1 MYPIGH
7 MNRNKQIAA
16 RDFRFG
22 MNSDVE
28 ELSLPPGWYREARN
42 MEGAYPDNQEAKSH
56 AYGNR
61 KINYSHPAGDGPH
74 IVLGSVENREGG
86 SLIYFVY
93 DGSDNENH
101 AILEYS
107 GGQIK
112 ELLRGPLG
120 FQETNPIH
128 SAVIVENVLYWCDGL
143 DFNDEFGLQG
153 SAPKR
158 IDIGRFRPGKYIRYE
173 LILNA
178 DAYLEGVTFSYSLY
192 SLDGTLTQSD
202 TFLHTVLPGAGRD
215 DVMLALFNALG
226 TNGFFVD
233 SFLINTTDRAAPKL
247 SFSYGTFDKRV
258 VISVSGGAG
267 DPEVELNE
275 LNFYPLSSNDNNPD
289 IEKMISL
296 IRPTPLCPPSVKYA
310 EDPGLITNN
319 LHGSAYQFR
328 YRYVFHDNQKSAW
341 GPASRIPTNFKLSPG
356 DPDQGSVDVI
366 NSRDFNKIVISID
379 EDDYVFA
386 PWRWLVRKVEVA
398 FRTNRDDS
406 YKLVGV
412 YDLYEFTLGEID
424 IDFTNNGIRQV
435 IPSDDL
441 GPESVQSLK
450 NYDAV
455 PKIAGA
461 LERIYD
467 KEGNSILALFAGIYG
482 NDTWDITATLVVEN
496 FSLADPDTGEQVSSH
511 KGLKRGGVYKVGVVY
526 KDDFGRMS
534 SAKPVG
540 TVEIPPTLLWSDSD
554 YEVYNLRVEMN
565 VSPPVW
571 ATSYQIVISENRNQ
585 EIYWQASPSDINRYN
600 IDSATGELTADINGI
615 YYGFEYPADQLAP
628 IPNALAVLFENLTD
642 STKVFIPE
650 VKDRIQI
657 YKIDPAWTGAQ
668 TPVNADTPEYNYEIE
683 GYGYAQTGDPV
694 ETTLVVLIS
703 IKQVGTDI
711 IWSNFFTEGY
721 CNTEVYR
728 PKKGAVADIYYE
740 FGPCSPID
748 FFAHLQINLRG
759 YGDTYTTRGYNT
771 SGSVVFIKERG
782 TLHPESVT
790 PENDLGRAVAYDADD
805 KEKYHTNLIRGS
817 DPFVQGSS
825 INGLNA
831 FREGDY
837 ISVPESIGP
846 GKRLVMNQNVLLAI
860 GSFKTQPIYIAK
872 DRLLSLNASFVG
884 RTDQL
889 FNIADEVKFD
899 MGTLHPLSVIYEQGA
914 TYGWDARTGRYWRYT
929 TGSGQFPISDY
940 GLAKVFQSLPTFV
953 NRHVMEDRSPVGFDR
968 KRKSLYVSNT
978 VFTAIFKE
986 VAEPHW
992 VSYAD
997 FFPEAYGRL
1006 NRDFFSFKDGQ
1017 LYIHDQ
1023 FATPGKYFEQDT
1035 ADISLTFVV
1044 NDAPEAIKLF
1054 DAIEVDSNKKWY
1066 APQIRIS
1073 SRPDYL
1079 NMRSKIP
1086 VNKWSI
1092 YEGSL
1097 KAEFMRDA
1105 LDPSA
1110 EFADIVD
1117 PDVKEAFALLKG
1129 RPLRGRAIEIKLELT
1144 TPGETVTLRRAYVY
1158 YQLSRQTVSP

>member
-7 MNRNKQIAA
+7 MQRNKEIAS

-22 MNSDVE
+22 MDSDSE
-28 ELSLPPGWYREARN
+28 DLSLAPGWYREARN
-42 MEGAYPDNQEAKSH
+42 MEGDYPDNQGSKTYAN
-56 AYGNR
+56 GNR
-61 KINYSHPAGDGPH
+61 KINYDHPAGDGPH
-74 IVLGSVENREGG
+74 VVLGSVENREGG

-101 AILEYS
+101 SILEYR

-128 SAVIVENVLYWCDGL
+128 SATIIEGTLFWCDGL

-158 IDIGRFRPGKYIRYE
+158 IDIARFRPGKYIRYE

-178 DAYLEGVTFSYSLY
+178 DAYLEGVSFSYSLY

-202 TFLHTVLPGAGRD
+202 TPLFTVLPGAGRD

-233 SFLINTTDRAAPKL
+233 SFLINTADSAAPRL
-247 SFSYGTFDKRV
+247 AFSYGTFDKRV

-275 LNFYPLSSNDNNPD
+275 LNFYPLSSDGNNPD

-296 IRPTPLCPPSVKYA
+296 IRPTPLCPPSVKYV
-310 EDPGLITNN
+310 EDPTLTTNN

-328 YRYVFHDNQKSAW
+328 YRYVFEDNQKSAW

-366 NSRDFNKIVISID
+366 NGKEFNKIVISID
-379 EDDYVFA
+379 EDRYVFA
-386 PWRWLVRKVEVA
+386 PWRWLVRKVELA

-406 YKLVGV
+406 YKLIGT
-412 YDLYEFTLGEID
+412 YDLYTFTLGEID
-424 IDFTNNGIRQV
+424 IDFTNDGIRQIV
-435 IPSDDL
+435 PSDDL
-441 GPESVQSLK
+441 GGESVQSLK

-467 KEGNSILALFAGIYG
+467 KEGNSILALFAGVYG
-482 NDTWDITATLVVEN
+482 NDTWDIIATLVVEN
-496 FSLADPDTGEQVSSH
+496 FSLADPETGEQTSSH
-511 KGLKRGGVYKVGVVY
+511 KGLKRGGIYKVGVVY

-534 SAKPVG
+534 SVKPVG
-540 TVEIPPTLLWSDSD
+540 TVEIPATLLWSDSD
-554 YEVYNLRVEMN
+554 YQTYNLRVEMN
-565 VSPPVW
+565 VAPPTW
-571 ATSYQIVISENRNQ
+571 AKYYQIVISENRNQ
-585 EIYWQASPSDINRYN
+585 EIYWQASPSDINRYA
-600 IDSATGELTADINGI
+600 IDQGTGEISADINGA
-615 YYGFEYPADQLAP
+615 YYGFEYPVDQLAP
-628 IPNALAVLFENLTD
+628 IPNEMAVLFENLSS

-650 VKDRIQI
+650 VKDRIQV

-668 TPVNADTPEYNYEIE
+668 TPVNSDTPDYNYEIE
-683 GYGYAQTGDPV
+683 GYGYLQTGTPA
-694 ETTLVVLIS
+694 ETTLVVLVS
-703 IKQVGTDI
+703 VKQVGTAL

-728 PKKGAVADIYYE
+728 PKRGAVADIYYE

-748 FFAHLQINLRG
+748 FFTHLQISLRG
-759 YGDTYTTRGYNT
+759 YGDTYTTRGYDT
-771 SGSVVFIKERG
+771 PGTVVLIKERP
-782 TLHPESVT
+782 TLHPEST
-790 PENDLGRAVAYDADD
+790 IPETDLGRAVAYNPDD
-805 KEKYHTNLIRGS
+805 GEKYHTNLIRGS
-817 DPFVQGSS
+817 DPFIQGTS

-837 ISVPESIGP
+837 ITVPESIGP
-846 GKRLVMNQNVLLAI
+846 GKRLVLNQNVLLAI
-860 GSFKTQPIYIAK
+860 GSFKTQPIYVAK

-899 MGTLHPLSVIYEQGA
+899 MGTLHPLSVTYEQGA
-914 TYGWDARTGRYWRYT
+914 TYGWDSRTGRFWRYT

-940 GLAKVFQSLPTFV
+940 KLAKVFQGLPTFV

-968 KRKSLYVSNT
+968 KRKSLYVSNS

-986 VAEPHW
+986 TDNPHW
-992 VSYAD
+992 VSYMD

-1006 NRDFFSFKDGQ
+1006 NREFFSFRDGQ

-1023 FATPGKYFEQDT
+1023 FTTPGKYFEQST
-1035 ADISLTFVV
+1035 QDISITFVV
-1044 NDAPEAIKLF
+1044 NDMAEAIKLF
-1054 DAIEVDSNKKWY
+1054 DAIEIDSDKKWFSPEILVP
-1066 APQIRIS
+1066 AG
-1073 SRPDYL
+1073 PDYS
-1079 NMRSKIP
+1079 NMESRIP
-1086 VNKWSI
+1086 ANKWGI
-1092 YEGSL
+1092 YEGSQ
-1097 KAEFMRDA
+1097 KAEFLRDGA
-1105 LDPSA
+1105 DPSKA
-1110 EFADIVD
+1110 FSDLEDESLR
-1117 PDVKEAFALLKG
+1117 EAAALLAG
-1129 RPLRGRAIEIKLELT
+1129 RPLRGRSMQIKLQLT
-1144 TPGETVTLRRAYVY
+1144 TKGEKVTLRRVYVY